1 MPMKPVFEKTPTGY
15 VARVDGLP
23 GALTQGD
30 TLDEARE
37 NLGNAVKLALETRR
51 MIGAMDAAGLWP
63 PARTSDPPRD
73 QPDYAADPHRPM
85 IRHPF
90 ILGLDHFLVRHDH

>member
-15 VARVDGLP
+15 IAWVEGLS

-37 NLGNAVKLALETRR
+37 NLGDAVKLVLETRR
-51 MIGAMDAAGLWP
+51 IIGAMDAAGVSWVP
-63 PARTSDPPRD
+63 DPPLEQSHYD
-73 QPDYAADPHRPM
+73 DDPHRPM
-85 IRHPF
+85 ITPF
-90 ILGLDHFLVRHDH
+90 TLGVEHFLVRHR

>member
-15 VARVDGLP
+15 VAWVDGLP

-37 NLGNAVKLALETRR
+37 NLGDAVKLVLETRR
-51 MIGAMDAAGLWP
+51 IIGAMQANELWP
-63 PARTSDPPRD
+63 PVWMSDPPQD
-73 QPDYAADPHRPM
+73 QSDYDDDPHRPM

-90 ILGLDHFLVRHDH
+90 ILGLDHFLARHD

>member
-15 VARVDGLP
+15 VAWVDGLP

-30 TLDEARE
+30 TLDEARQ
-37 NLGNAVKLALETRR
+37 NPGDAVKLVLETRR
-51 MIGAMDAAGLWP
+51 MICAMEAAGLGP
-63 PARTSDPPRD
+63 LAGMPDPPEDRSNYD
-73 QPDYAADPHRPM
+73 ADPHRPM

-90 ILGLDHFLVRHDH
+90 ILHLDHG

>member
-1 MPMKPVFEKTPTGY
+1 MKPVFEKIPGGY
-15 VARVDGLP
+15 VAWVDGLP

-37 NLGNAVKLALETRR
+37 NLADAVKLVLETRR
-51 MIGAMDAAGLWP
+51 IDGAMDAAGLRP
-63 PARTSDPPRD
+63 PPWISEPPNDRA
-73 QPDYAADPHRPM
+73 DYDADPHRPM

-90 ILGLDHFLVRHDH
+90 FLGLDHFLARP

>member
-1 MPMKPVFEKTPTGY
+1 MPMRPVLEKTPAGY

-23 GALTQGD
+23 GAHTQGD

-37 NLGNAVKLALETRR
+37 NLGGAVKLVLETRR
-51 MIGAMDAAGLWP
+51 IIGAMQASGSWP
-63 PARTSDPPRD
+63 PAWMSDPPRD
-73 QPDYAADPHRPM
+73 RSDYDADPHRPL

-90 ILGLDHFLVRHDH
+90 ILDLDHFPGSP

>member
-1 MPMKPVFEKTPTGY
+1 MPMKPVFEKVPGGY
-15 VARVDGLP
+15 VAWVDGLP

-37 NLGNAVKLALETRR
+37 NLGDAVKLVLETRR
-51 MIGAMDAAGLWP
+51 IAGAMEVAGIQPEEWTSGP
-63 PARTSDPPRD
+63 PLD
-73 QPDYAADPHRPM
+73 QPEYDSDPHRPM

-90 ILGLDHFLVRHDH
+90 ILGLDHFLARHDH